1 MFYIIER
8 KDQLDQLGPFKDCF
22 VKFIQGN
29 DNYHPKLSPL
39 SLIYVRDTS
48 EHKGYILCL
57 NHNESFSLE
66 TKDVFDWLLNK
77 TERLFVLNKKEAL
90 YSFPHEHKL
99 FDIEFLKIPDL
110 TEALNIPA
118 IKYYYQHHAALP
130 NVNYL
135 IPISKHYEENENIFS
150 VILPIIRSYRANNAV
165 YAFNNGPLTR
175 VFHEIESQGIQVD
188 KKCFVDCYGEELK
201 YPQFNLSKSKIYSQ
215 YNLQTLTGRPSNT
228 YNSINFAALNKTS
241 GERLCYK
248 PANDTFVEFDMQGY
262 HPRLIAELIGFE
274 FNDKNTYETLGEL
287 LGVSTQEAKELTFK
301 QLYGGVWDEYRNK
314 PFFKD
319 IVALTDGIWEEYQY
333 GGRYSTENRI
343 FISDREM
350 TQSKLLNYIVQSME
364 TSTNV
369 KMLVDILE
377 YLKDKQTKIVLYTY
391 DAFLFDYAESDGK
404 QTLIDIKQLIKYPV
418 NIKMGKSYHELNKI

>member
-66 TKDVFDWLLNK
+66 IKDVFDWLLNK

-99 FDIEFLKIPDL
+99 FDIEFIKLPDL
-110 TEALNIPA
+110 TASHRVPA
-118 IKYYYQHHAALP
+118 ITYYYQHHTNLP
-130 NVNYL
+130 NVNCL

-150 VILPIIRSYRANNAV
+150 VILPIISSYRANNAV

-188 KKCFVDCYGEELK
+188 KQCFIDAYGKDLL
-201 YPQFNLSKSKIYSQ
+201 YPQFNLHKGKIYSQ

-274 FNDKNTYETLGEL
+274 FTDKNTYDTLGEL

-319 IVALTDGIWEEYQY
+319 IVALTDGVWDEYQY
-333 GGRYSTENRI
+333 GGQYSTENRI
-343 FISDREM
+343 FMCDPEM

-369 KMLVDILE
+369 KMLVDILD

>member
-1 MFYIIER
+1 MFYIIEK

-39 SLIYVRDTS
+39 SLIYVRNIS

-66 TKDVFDWLLNK
+66 TKDAFDWLLNK

-99 FDIEFLKIPDL
+99 FDIEFLKLPDL
-110 TEALNIPA
+110 TASHRVPA
-118 IKYYYQHHAALP
+118 ITYYYKNHTNLP
-130 NVNYL
+130 NVNCL
-135 IPISKHYEENENIFS
+135 IPISKHYEENENVFS
-150 VILPIIRSYRANNAV
+150 VILPIVRSYRADNAV

-188 KKCFVDCYGEELK
+188 KNCFVDCYGEELK

-262 HPRLIAELIGFE
+262 HPRLIAELIKFE
-274 FNDKNTYETLGEL
+274 FNNKNTYETLGEL

-301 QLYGGVWDEYRNK
+301 QLYGGVWNEYRNK

-343 FISDREM
+343 FISDPEM

-369 KMLVDILE
+369 KMLISILD

>member
-1 MFYIIER
+1 
-8 KDQLDQLGPFKDCF
+8 
-22 VKFIQGN
+22 
-29 DNYHPKLSPL
+29 
-39 SLIYVRDTS
+39 
-48 EHKGYILCL
+48 
-57 NHNESFSLE
+57 
-66 TKDVFDWLLNK
+66 
-77 TERLFVLNKKEAL
+77 
-90 YSFPHEHKL
+90 
-99 FDIEFLKIPDL
+99 
-110 TEALNIPA
+110 
-118 IKYYYQHHAALP
+118 
-130 NVNYL
+130 
-135 IPISKHYEENENIFS
+135 
-150 VILPIIRSYRANNAV
+150 
-165 YAFNNGPLTR
+165 
-175 VFHEIESQGIQVD
+175 
-188 KKCFVDCYGEELK
+188 
-201 YPQFNLSKSKIYSQ
+201 
-215 YNLQTLTGRPSNT
+215 
-228 YNSINFAALNKTS
+228 
-241 GERLCYK
+241 
-248 PANDTFVEFDMQGY
+248 MQGY

-369 KMLVDILE
+369 KMLIDILE